1 MFKEKLQTQ
10 PENKEQN
17 GNKYTSINNHF
28 KCQLNKCSKQK
39 TQVADWIKKKKK
51 KKNKTLQYAVTS
63 EQIHTETERWK

>member
-28 KCQLNKCSKQK
+28 KCQLNKCSNQK

-51 KKNKTLQYAVTS
+51 KKQDPSICCHFRTNS
-63 EQIHTETERWK
+63 HRD